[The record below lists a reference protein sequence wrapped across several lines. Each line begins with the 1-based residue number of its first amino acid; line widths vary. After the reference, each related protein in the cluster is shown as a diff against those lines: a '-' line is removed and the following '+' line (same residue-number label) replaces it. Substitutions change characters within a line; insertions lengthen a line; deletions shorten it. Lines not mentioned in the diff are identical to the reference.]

1 MPELKFLC
9 DCHLGKLAKY
19 LRILGYDTL
28 YFRKIPDNEIVK
40 IAPLENRIV
49 LTRDKELSK
58 RLKNMAFYIK
68 PLSFK
73 EQFELVYSHFRLK
86 EHQTPFVRCTLCNS
100 IVIEVQKELIET
112 RLPQKTREFYDE
124 FFICSNCGQIYW
136 EGDHYKQMQKK
147 LEELTGE
154 VLI

>member
-1 MPELKFLC
+1 MLELKFLC

-28 YFRKIPDNEIVK
+28 YFSSISDNEIIK
-40 IAPLENRIV
+40 IALLENRIV

-58 RLKNMAFYIK
+58 RLKKMAFYIK

-73 EQFELVYSHFRLK
+73 EQFELVYTHFKLQ
-86 EHQTPFVRCTLCNS
+86 EYQMLFVRCTLCNS
-100 IVIEVQKELIET
+100 IIIEVKKELIET
-112 RLPQKTREFYDE
+112 RLPPKTREFYSE

-147 LEELTGE
+147 LKELTGE
-154 VLI
+154 LLI